1 MLHQKDKN
9 IVLYS
14 SMYICIILK
23 SWLFKNKTA
32 PAGNYQAE
40 TVELVFV
47 LIAGCEKS
55 DRSEKH
61 CSYSAITWPV
71 IHKTSARIIVTKIAG
86 KLK

>member
-32 PAGNYQAE
+32 PLSFLVAFKWVPWILTLSYDQRNY
-40 TVELVFV
+40 
-47 LIAGCEKS
+47 
-55 DRSEKH
+55 
-61 CSYSAITWPV
+61 V
-71 IHKTSARIIVTKIAG
+71 IYTYLYKY
-86 KLK
+86 L